1 MRIVIVGAG
10 IVGLTTAHALLDQ
23 GHEVILVDKGK
34 PSAATSR
41 GNAGWIAH
49 TDILPLASPKVVRQ
63 MARWLLDPL
72 GPLTIR
78 PAYLP
83 RLAPWLFRF
92 LLASRP
98 AEVERSIQAI
108 IPLQA
113 LALPAW
119 ERLLGKLG
127 LEPELNRHG
136 VLYAFDAVEPF
147 EAAMPVHQ
155 RQQELG
161 IPLEL
166 LDGPA
171 IRALEPA
178 LSDRIVRGVY
188 YPTVAHVSDPYELGL
203 KLAAAVRQRGGRLEQ
218 AAVVGVPLAQ
228 GDEKPVVVLDGG
240 KTLAADVA
248 VIAAG
253 AWSKPL
259 AATLGDPVPLDSER
273 GYNATITEPGVSL
286 TRPVLLE
293 RHGFV
298 LSPLK
303 PGLRIGGAVELA
315 STEAKPNW
323 KRAQALFAKACLFVP
338 GLRDGGRSYWMGC
351 RPSLPDSLP
360 VISRSR
366 ASPRV
371 IYAFGHGHHG
381 LTQAAATADLVAA
394 LVGGRAPAI
403 DLKPYSVERFWGRN
417 SPRW

>member
-10 IVGLTTAHALLDQ
+10 IVGLATAHALLDQ

-49 TDILPLASPKVVRQ
+49 TDILPLASPRVVRQ

-98 AEVERSIQAI
+98 ADVERSIQAI

-119 ERLLGKLG
+119 ERLLSTLG
-127 LEPELNRHG
+127 LEAELNRHG
-136 VLYAFDAVEPF
+136 VLYAFDNAEVF
-147 EAAMPVHQ
+147 DAAMPVHR

-161 IPLEL
+161 IPLELL

-178 LSDRIVRGVY
+178 LSGRIVRAVY
-188 YPTVAHVSDPYELGL
+188 YPTVAHVSDPYELGQ
-203 KLAAAVRQRGGRLEQ
+203 KLAAAVRQRGGRLER
-218 AAVVGVPLAQ
+218 AVVVGVPLAH
-228 GDEKPVVVLDGG
+228 GDEKPIVVLDGG

-253 AWSKPL
+253 AWSRPL
-259 AATLGDPVPLDSER
+259 AATLGDAVPLDAER

-286 TRPVLLE
+286 TRPVLIE

-303 PGLRIGGAVELA
+303 AGLRIGGAVELA
-315 STEAKPNW
+315 STDAKPNW
-323 KRAQALFAKACLFVP
+323 KRAEALFARARQFVP
-338 GLRDGGRSYWMGC
+338 ALKDGGRSYWMGC

-366 ASPRV
+366 ASPHV

-381 LTQAAATADLVAA
+381 LTQAAATANLVAA
-394 LVGGRAPAI
+394 LVGGRPPPI
-403 DLKPYSVERFWGRN
+403 DLKPYSVARFYRH
-417 SPRW
+417 RTTA

>member
-1 MRIVIVGAG
+1 MRIVVIGAG

-41 GNAGWIAH
+41 GNAGCIAH
-49 TDILPLASPKVVRQ
+49 TDIVPLAAPNVIWQ

-78 PAYLP
+78 PTYFP

-98 AEVERSIQAI
+98 AEVERSTQAI

-127 LEPELNRHG
+127 LQAELNRHG
-136 VLYAFDAVEPF
+136 VLYAFDAIEPF
-147 EAAMPVHQ
+147 EAAMALYR

-161 IPLEL
+161 IALEL
-166 LDGPA
+166 IDGPA

-178 LSDRIVRGVY
+178 LSDKLVRAAY
-188 YPTVAHVSDPYELGL
+188 YPTVVHVNDPYELGQ
-203 KLAAAVRQRGGRLEQ
+203 KLAAAAHQRGGRLQQ
-218 AAVVGVPLAQ
+218 ARVIGVPLAQ
-228 GDEKPVVVLDGG
+228 GEEKPIVVLHGG
-240 KTLAADVA
+240 ATLAADVV

-253 AWSKPL
+253 VWSKQL
-259 AATLGDPVPLDSER
+259 AASLGDAVPVDAER
-273 GYNATITEPGVSL
+273 GYNATMADPGVSL
-286 TRPVLLE
+286 TRPVLFE
-293 RHGFV
+293 RHGV
-298 LSPLK
+298 IVSPLK
-303 PGLRIGGAVELA
+303 AGLRIGGAVELA
-315 STEAKPNW
+315 SADARPNW
-323 KRAQALFAKACLFVP
+323 KRLRALLAKARLFVP
-338 GLRDGGRSYWMGC
+338 ALNHGGCSYWMGC

-394 LVGGRAPAI
+394 MVAGRTPAI
-403 DLKPYSVERFWGRN
+403 DLKPYSVERF
-417 SPRW
+417 

>member
-1 MRIVIVGAG
+1 MRIVVVGAG

-49 TDILPLASPKVVRQ
+49 TDILPLASPNVIWR

-78 PAYLP
+78 PSYLP

-98 AEVERSIQAI
+98 SEVERSSQAI

-119 ERLLGKLG
+119 EQLLGKLG
-127 LEPELNRHG
+127 LEPELNRRG
-136 VLYAFDAVEPF
+136 VLYAFDAIEPF
-147 EAAMPVHQ
+147 EAAMAVYR

-166 LDGPA
+166 IDGSA

-178 LSDRIVRGVY
+178 LSDRLVRAAF
-188 YPTVAHVSDPYELGL
+188 YPTVVHVKDPYELGQ
-203 KLAAAVRQRGGRLEQ
+203 KLAAAVRQRGGRIQQ
-218 AAVVGVPLAQ
+218 ARVIGVPLAQ
-228 GDEKPVVVLDGG
+228 GDEKPIVVLDGG
-240 KTLAADVA
+240 MTLAADMT

-253 AWSKPL
+253 VWSKPL
-259 AATLGDPVPLDSER
+259 AASLGDGVPLDAER
-273 GYNATITEPGVSL
+273 GYNATMADPGVSL
-286 TRPVLLE
+286 TRPVLFE
-293 RHGFV
+293 CHGV
-298 LSPLK
+298 IVSPLK
-303 PGLRIGGAVELA
+303 AGLRIGGAVELA
-315 STEAKPNW
+315 STDAKPNW
-323 KRAQALFAKACLFVP
+323 KRLRALLAKARLFVP
-338 GLRDGGRSYWMGC
+338 ALKDGGCSYWMGC

-366 ASPRV
+366 ASPKV

-394 LVGGRAPAI
+394 LVAGRAPAI
-403 DLKPYSVERFWGRN
+403 DLKPYSVERF
-417 SPRW
+417 

>member
-23 GHEVILVDKGK
+23 GHEVILIDKGK
-34 PSAATSR
+34 PSAAASR

-49 TDILPLASPKVVRQ
+49 TDILPLASPKVIWQ

-83 RLAPWLFRF
+83 RLAPWLVRF

-98 AEVERSIQAI
+98 AEVERSIRAI

-119 ERLLGKLG
+119 ERLLGRLG
-127 LEPELNRHG
+127 LEPELNRRG
-136 VLYAFDAVEPF
+136 VLYAFDAIEPF
-147 EAAMPVHQ
+147 EAAMPVHR

-166 LDGPA
+166 LDGCA

-178 LSDRIVRGVY
+178 LSDRLVRAAY
-188 YPTVAHVSDPYELGL
+188 YPTVVHVDDPYELGQ
-203 KLAAAVRQRGGRLEQ
+203 KLAAAVRQRGGRIQQ
-218 AAVVGVPLAQ
+218 ARVVGVPLAQ
-228 GDEKPVVVLDGG
+228 GDEKPIIVVEGG
-240 KTLAADVA
+240 MTLAADVA

-253 AWSKPL
+253 VWSKAL
-259 AATLGDPVPLDSER
+259 AATLGDAVPLDTER
-273 GYNATITEPGVSL
+273 GYNATMAEPGVSL
-286 TRPVLLE
+286 TRPVLFE
-293 RHGFV
+293 RHGFIV
-298 LSPLK
+298 SPFK
-303 PGLRIGGAVELA
+303 AGLRIGGAVELA
-315 STEAKPNW
+315 SMDAKPNW
-323 KRAQALFAKACLFVP
+323 KRVEALLSKARLFVP
-338 GLRDGGRSYWMGC
+338 ALKDGGCSYWMGC

-381 LTQAAATADLVAA
+381 LTQAAATADLVAS
-394 LVGGRAPAI
+394 LVAGRTPAI
-403 DLKPYSVERFWGRN
+403 DLEPYSVARF
-417 SPRW
+417 